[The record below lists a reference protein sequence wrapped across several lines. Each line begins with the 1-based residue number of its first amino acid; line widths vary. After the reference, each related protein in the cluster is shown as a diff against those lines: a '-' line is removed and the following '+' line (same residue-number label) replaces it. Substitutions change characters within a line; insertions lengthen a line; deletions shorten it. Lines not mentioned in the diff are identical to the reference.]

1 MIILPAID
9 IRGGKAVRLY
19 QGDYAR
25 EEVVAK
31 DIYQQAKEF
40 QKLGA
45 THLHLV
51 DLDGAKQGS
60 GINEEIILKLA
71 KKLDMS
77 IEVGG
82 GIRSLD
88 RIDKLLNNGIDKVIL
103 GTAAMEQE
111 ELVKSALNKYAHR
124 IIVGVD
130 ARNGKV
136 CGNGWLSESDLDYID
151 FTRQMASLGV
161 ENVIVTDISR
171 DGTLE
176 GVNLDMLKK
185 LSEKVNIKITAS
197 GGVKNIEDIV
207 SLKELGVYATITG
220 KAIYSGELSLK
231 RALEVGGQLC
241 TQKE

>member
-19 QGDYAR
+19 QGDYEK

-31 DIYQQAKEF
+31 DIYEQAKEF

-51 DLDGAKQGS
+51 DLDGAKQGA

-71 KKLDMS
+71 KIVDMS

-82 GIRSLD
+82 GIRTLD
-88 RIDKLLNNGIDKVIL
+88 RIDKLLGNGIDKVIL

-111 ELVKSALNKYAHR
+111 DLVKDALAKYAER

-151 FTRQMASLGV
+151 FTKKMADLGV
-161 ENVIVTDISR
+161 DNVIVTDISR
-171 DGTLE
+171 DGTLQGANIE
-176 GVNLDMLKK
+176 MLKT
-185 LSEKVNIKITAS
+185 LSEKVDIKITAS
-197 GGVKNIEDIV
+197 GGVKDIEDIKK
-207 SLKELGVYATITG
+207 LKEAGIYAAITG

-231 RALEVGGQLC
+231 EALEVGG
-241 TQKE
+241 EYAY

>member
-19 QGDYAR
+19 QGDYSK

-31 DIYQQAKEF
+31 DIYEQAKEF

-51 DLDGAKQGS
+51 DLDGAKQGA

-71 KKLDMS
+71 KTVDMS

-82 GIRSLD
+82 GIRTLD
-88 RIDKLLNNGIDKVIL
+88 RIDKLLGNGIDKVIL

-111 ELVKSALNKYAHR
+111 DLVKAALAKYAER

-136 CGNGWLSESDLDYID
+136 CGNGWLSESDLDYIE
-151 FTRQMASLGV
+151 FTKKMADLGV
-161 ENVIVTDISR
+161 YNVIVTDISR
-171 DGTLE
+171 DGTLQGANIE
-176 GVNLDMLKK
+176 MLKT
-185 LSEKVNIKITAS
+185 LSEKVDIKITAS
-197 GGVKNIEDIV
+197 GGVKDIEDIKK
-207 SLKELGVYATITG
+207 LKESGIYAAITG

-231 RALEVGGQLC
+231 EALEVGG
-241 TQKE
+241 EYAY